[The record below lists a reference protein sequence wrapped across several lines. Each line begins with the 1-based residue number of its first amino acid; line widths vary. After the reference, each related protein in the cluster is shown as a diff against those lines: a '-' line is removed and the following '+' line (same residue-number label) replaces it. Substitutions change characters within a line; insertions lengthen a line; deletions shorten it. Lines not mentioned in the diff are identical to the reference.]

1 MEILKNIVL
10 EKEGFKP
17 ILMDFFYKKSIQNMP
32 IVIFCHGYKGFK
44 DWGAWDLVGK
54 KFANNNFFFIKF
66 NFSHNGGTVENPIDF
81 PDLEA
86 FGNNN
91 FSHELN
97 DLERV
102 LDFISCE
109 KSVFKNIDL
118 NNIFLIGHSRGGG
131 TCAIKAAE
139 NKNIKGLISWAGVSD
154 FESRFNIGSK
164 EFKKWKSSGVK
175 FVENGRTKQKMPHY
189 FQFYLDFKNNAKRF
203 DVKSAVNMLKIP
215 YLIIHGDKDKAV
227 KINEG
232 YDLHSWNK
240 NNKLIIIK
248 NGGHTFGSKHPW
260 QENILPKDLQSVVS
274 QSIDYINSYLNF

>member
-1 MEILKNIVL
+1 LQIK
-10 EKEGFKP
+10 
-17 ILMDFFYKKSIQNMP
+17 
-32 IVIFCHGYKGFK
+32 IFSSLNLTFPTTEERWK
-44 DWGAWDLVGK
+44 
-54 KFANNNFFFIKF
+54 I
-66 NFSHNGGTVENPIDF
+66 PIDF

-97 DLERV
+97 DIERV

-109 KSVFKNIDL
+109 KSVFENIDL

-131 TCAIKAAE
+131 TCAIKASE
-139 NKNIKGLISWAGVSD
+139 NKKIKGLISWAGVSD
-154 FESRFNIGSK
+154 FESRFNIGSE
-164 EFKKWKSSGVK
+164 EFKAWKSSGVK
-175 FVENGRTKQKMPHY
+175 FIENKRTKQQMPHY

-203 DVKSAVNMLKIP
+203 NVKSAVNMLKIP
-215 YLIIHGDKDKAV
+215 YLIIHGDEDKAV

-260 QENILPKDLQSVVS
+260 EEKH
-274 QSIDYINSYLNF
+274 FT